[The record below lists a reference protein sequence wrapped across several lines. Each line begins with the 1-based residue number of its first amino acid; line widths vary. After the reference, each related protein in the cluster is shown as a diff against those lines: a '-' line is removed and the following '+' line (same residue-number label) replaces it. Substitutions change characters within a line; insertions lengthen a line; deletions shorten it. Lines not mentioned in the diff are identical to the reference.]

1 MSQPGSPSNRHSP
14 STGAAV
20 AITDAESGTEGA
32 DKAEDLRK
40 SLYALK
46 VMHDRGLLPKEQ
58 YEAEVVRLT
67 CKGG

>member
-1 MSQPGSPSNRHSP
+1 MSHPANAPNRHSP
-14 STGAAV
+14 HTGAAI

-46 VMHDRGLLPKEQ
+46 VMHDRGLLPTEQ
-58 YEAEVVRLT
+58 YRAEVARLT
-67 CKGG
+67 DTGG

>member
-1 MSQPGSPSNRHSP
+1 MSQPESPLRRPSP
-14 STGAAV
+14 RTGAAV

-46 VMHDRGLLPKEQ
+46 VMYDRGLLPKEQ
-58 YEAEVVRLT
+58 YEAEVARLT
-67 CKGG
+67 GAVS